1 MSCYNFHSIKY
12 IHLNYT
18 VEWVLTNIYTYAK
31 TPTSMIQNIYTMR
44 EHYILH
50 SCVFIVCISSLENS
64 LNKSFASFFPEFLI
78 IELMIGC
85 FSFFV
90 VFFFF
95 FYIYWIQFPC
105 QKYTQ
110 KIFSPSL
117 QLVLSLEGQ
126 KIFLSIKFNVKF
138 FFGS

>member
-1 MSCYNFHSIKY
+1 MSFDKY
-12 IHLNYT
+12 IYLCKNS
-18 VEWVLTNIYTYAK
+18 
-31 TPTSMIQNIYTMR
+31 PSMIQNIYAMR
-44 EHYILH
+44 EHYIYIT
-50 SCVFIVCISSLENS
+50 CVFIVCISSLENS
-64 LNKSFASFFPEFLI
+64 LNKSFASFSLSFLI
-78 IELMIGC
+78 IELIGC

-90 VFFFF
+90 VFFF

-138 FFGS
+138 FFGG